1 MDGTPEPNRPT
12 WWKRAMFNALHLN
25 VRREH
30 EWTLM
35 YEDVT
40 FSRAIAKDL
49 VMNIEKRTVR
59 KEEPAEEVKE

>member
-1 MDGTPEPNRPT
+1 
-12 WWKRAMFNALHLN
+12 MFNALHLN